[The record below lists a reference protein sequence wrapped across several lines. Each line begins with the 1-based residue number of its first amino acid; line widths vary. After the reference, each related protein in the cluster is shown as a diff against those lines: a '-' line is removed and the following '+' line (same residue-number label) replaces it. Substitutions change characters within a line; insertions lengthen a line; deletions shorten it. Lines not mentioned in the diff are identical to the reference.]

1 MSSTQTRNAVSHSS
15 IGQRVRQKDGR
26 PRVTGEAKYY
36 ADYKFDNLL
45 HAAVLRSPHAKAEI
59 TLLDTSPAEGA
70 EGVRLIMTYKN
81 YPTVFRS
88 TVYYVGD
95 LVAAVVA
102 ESLEMAHAALAKIK
116 VEYAEKPFVLDM
128 LTATDPA
135 TPEVLEGRP
144 NSADWAHHH
153 KLLARDPKTGLH
165 TQKEPHSHYE
175 FGDIEKGFAEADLI
189 VEQRDI
195 RYAYCKGP
203 VMETRGCTVNHDGV
217 KLHVYTHSQ
226 GLHDEKMRL
235 AQALGIPSS
244 TLNYISPF
252 TGSSFGAKS
261 PAPLDINN
269 PAHHLLI
276 AGFAC
281 LQLRQ
286 AVRCVYS
293 REEEMLCAW
302 SRGSLSH
309 VKIGFKHDGTLT
321 TMDYDHTQ
329 EVGVGGDIYPAK
341 NSMLATG
348 AVLYSH
354 NCRNNRGKIR
364 NVNTNRFTSVG
375 WQGYGAPEGHFA
387 VETTIDI
394 AAEKLG
400 IDPIEL
406 RKMNCM
412 RTGDVDNGYDPMT
425 YISCYISQSGI
436 RRCLDVGAEKV
447 RWSERWQHPSTKTG
461 RIRSGLGVAIFTMGA
476 GRPGPGNSAEAMVKI
491 FPDGSAALVSAAAD
505 FGQGQH
511 TVQCQIVAETLGIP
525 YNKVGLVCRDTDS
538 TPFSTL
544 LANSSGTWIQ
554 GWATYEAAMDAK
566 RQLLALA
573 ADVLHLP
580 AEELALGDDCIF
592 SMADPTKSIPV
603 VEAFGPI
610 GHYGGRHEIIGNYVN
625 NSPHPNCL
633 KDKDPRQLYIP
644 KEKGAQFISL
654 DVDVETGMIDNVII
668 TMAQNVGRALN
679 PKIVAGQML
688 TSRHGFENAVLG
700 NDCIVDKRSGRLL
713 TPNLIDYRPSTMM
726 DCTVDPNI
734 VEIPGDPTHPFG
746 ATACGEG
753 GACASMAAFANAL
766 YNAIG
771 VRVKESPF
779 TPEVILNALGKI
791 KRKK

>member
-1 MSSTQTRNAVSHSS
+1 M
-15 IGQRVRQKDGR
+15 
-26 PRVTGEAKYY
+26 
-36 ADYKFDNLL
+36 
-45 HAAVLRSPHAKAEI
+45 
-59 TLLDTSPAEGA
+59 
-70 EGVRLIMTYKN
+70 
-81 YPTVFRS
+81 
-88 TVYYVGD
+88 GD

-102 ESLEMAHAALAKIK
+102 ESLEQAEAALKLIK
-116 VEYAEKPFVLDM
+116 VSYEPKPFVMDM
-128 LTATDPA
+128 LKAMEPGAPAVFEGQENQFDWPYHARLSDQDPETGRYRQK
-135 TPEVLEGRP
+135 TP
-144 NSADWAHHH
+144 
-153 KLLARDPKTGLH
+153 H
-165 TQKEPHSHYE
+165 THNE

-203 VMETRGCTVNHDGV
+203 VMETRGCIVDYDGV

-226 GLHDEKMRL
+226 GLHDEKMRF
-235 AQALGIPSS
+235 AQALGIPGSM
-244 TLNYISPF
+244 LNYVSAY
-252 TGSSFGAKS
+252 TGSSFGAKT

-281 LQLRQ
+281 LKLKR
-286 AVRCVYS
+286 AVRCVYT

-309 VKIGFKHDGTLT
+309 VKIGFKQDGTLT

-329 EVGVGGDIYPAK
+329 ELGVGGDIYPAK

-354 NCRNNRGKIR
+354 NCRNNRGKIKH
-364 NVNTNRFTSVG
+364 VYTNRFTSVG
-375 WQGYGAPEGHFA
+375 WQGYGAPEGTFA

-394 AAEKLG
+394 AAERLG
-400 IDPIEL
+400 IDPLVL
-406 RKMNCM
+406 RKQNCM
-412 RTGDVDNGYDPMT
+412 QAGDLDNGWDPQS
-425 YISCYISQSGI
+425 YISCYISSSGI
-436 RRCLDVGAEKV
+436 SECLDIGAERV
-447 RWSERWQHPSTKTG
+447 RWKERWQHPSSKSG

-491 FPDGSAALVSAAAD
+491 FPDGSASLVSSVAD

-511 TVQCQIVAETLGIP
+511 TVQCQIVAEVLGIP
-525 YNKVGLVCRDTDS
+525 YEKVGIVCRDTDS

-554 GWATYEAAMDAK
+554 GWATYEAALDAK
-566 RQLLALA
+566 RQLLSLA
-573 ADVLHLP
+573 SEVLKLP
-580 AEELALGDDCIF
+580 MEELELGDGIIYSGKHPDI
-592 SMADPTKSIPV
+592 SIPV
-603 VEAFGPI
+603 KDAFGVI
-610 GHYGGRHEIIGNYVN
+610 GHYGGRHEIIGTYVN
-625 NSPHPNCL
+625 NSPHHKCL
-633 KDKDPRQLYIP
+633 KNNDPKQLYIP

-654 DVDVETGMIDNVII
+654 DVDTETGMIDNVVI
-668 TMAQNVGRALN
+668 TMVQNVGRALN
-679 PKIVAGQML
+679 PKVVEGQML

-700 NDCIVDKRSGRLL
+700 NDCIADIRNGWLL
-713 TPNLIDYRPSTMM
+713 TPNLIDYKPSTML
-726 DCTVDPNI
+726 DCVVDPCI

-753 GACASMAAFANAL
+753 GACPTMAAFANAI

-771 VRVKESPF
+771 VRVKQTPF
-779 TPEVILNALGKI
+779 TPQIILDALGKI